1 MVDDLGLDVW
11 TEVLYKVFVF
21 DVSEGQLMTVF
32 ENLGTKTAGSEELH
46 RLVRVDA
53 LDVVVASSD
62 ITFGDYKETF
72 LADGGYFVEEVG
84 VLFEEDV
91 FFFL

>member
-1 MVDDLGLDVW
+1 
-11 TEVLYKVFVF
+11 
-21 DVSEGQLMTVF
+21 MTVF
-32 ENLGTKTAGSEELH
+32 ENLGTETAGSEELH
-46 RLVRVDA
+46 TLVSADA
-53 LDVVVASSD
+53 LDVVVASGD
-62 ITFGDYKETF
+62 ITFGDYEETF